1 MFCSIPVRDFRRT
14 TGELMKQYL
23 NRLVFKVGCLAY
35 LGKYKLEEI
44 MVNYLGDG
52 KHVYCLAESMWWYVL
67 ITSMLV

>member
-1 MFCSIPVRDFRRT
+1 
-14 TGELMKQYL
+14 MKQYL